1 MAPLTLVIN
10 RASGTFERSDGDAL
24 QQSLERHPAV
34 GEVWPLDDGLA
45 DRIRDGKPEAIAI
58 AGGDGT
64 ICAVTDL
71 VWQSE
76 DDIALLPLPLG
87 TANLLVKRLYGDQDA
102 IALLDKAA
110 SAPVRPVRPGLA
122 GDTPFLVAAALGFPT
137 TLARAREKLRDPDGP
152 LPFPSF
158 SRRVWASLQQAFKPR
173 MRYRTDN
180 TKPGYQ
186 RASGLYLDLDA
197 LDGDD
202 FSLVQLHWREL
213 RDMALT
219 GLSLFG
225 TDTGRPEPLSRT
237 HELIATA
244 RKPLAVM
251 LDGEPSFIPGP
262 LTFRRA
268 DRPLTFLDCR

>member
-24 QQSLERHPAV
+24 QQSLKTHPAV
-34 GEVWPLDDGLA
+34 SDVWPLDDGLA
-45 DRIRDGKPEAIAI
+45 DRIRDAKPEAIAI

-64 ICAVTDL
+64 IHAVTDL

-76 DDIALLPLPLG
+76 ADISLLPLPLG

-102 IALLDKAA
+102 MALLDKAEA
-110 SAPVRPVRPGLA
+110 APVRLVRPGLA

-152 LPFPSF
+152 PPFPSF

-173 MRYRTDN
+173 MHYRTDA
-180 TKPGYQ
+180 TTPGYH

-197 LDGDD
+197 LDDDD

-244 RKPLAVM
+244 RRPLAVM
-251 LDGEPSFIPGP
+251 LDGEPSFVPGP

-268 DRPLTFLDCR
+268 DRPLKILDCR